1 MLRVLFKLKYKME
14 FEFKEWKIED
24 LITLYTEGKLDLNPP
39 YQRGDI
45 WTLLAKKRLID
56 TMKIGFPLP
65 AFFLH
70 LKDEN
75 NFEMVGIVYIKAT
88 FNNTIAHLTDL
99 AGSTITIVSGGEVT
113 KQSRLKANPTI
124 AMFVAK
130 KIAEKAKELG
140 IRQVFVR
147 VRGKGGKLAP
157 SPGPGANAAIKSL
170 EREGIKIL
178 NITDVTPVPRGGPKV
193 KGGKRGRR
201 V

>member
-1 MLRVLFKLKYKME
+1 MS
-14 FEFKEWKIED
+14 
-24 LITLYTEGKLDLNPP
+24 
-39 YQRGDI
+39 
-45 WTLLAKKRLID
+45 
-56 TMKIGFPLP
+56 
-65 AFFLH
+65 
-70 LKDEN
+70 EN
-75 NFEMVGIVYIKAT
+75 KFEMTGIVYIKAT

-99 AGSTITIVSGGEVT
+99 AGNTITIVSGGEVT

-130 KIAEKAKELG
+130 KVAEKAKELN
-140 IRQVFVR
+140 IRQVFIR

-157 SPGPGANAAIKSL
+157 SPGPGANAAVKSL

>member
-1 MLRVLFKLKYKME
+1 MS
-14 FEFKEWKIED
+14 
-24 LITLYTEGKLDLNPP
+24 
-39 YQRGDI
+39 
-45 WTLLAKKRLID
+45 
-56 TMKIGFPLP
+56 
-65 AFFLH
+65 
-70 LKDEN
+70 EN
-75 NFEMVGIVYIKAT
+75 KFEMTGIIYIKAT

-99 AGSTITIVSGGEVT
+99 AGNTITIVSGGEIT

-130 KIAEKAKELG
+130 KVAEKAKELN
-140 IRQVFVR
+140 IRQVFIR

-157 SPGPGANAAIKSL
+157 SPGPGANAAVKSL

-178 NITDVTPVPRGGPKV
+178 NIIDVTPVPRGGPKV

>member
-1 MLRVLFKLKYKME
+1 MS
-14 FEFKEWKIED
+14 
-24 LITLYTEGKLDLNPP
+24 
-39 YQRGDI
+39 
-45 WTLLAKKRLID
+45 
-56 TMKIGFPLP
+56 
-65 AFFLH
+65 
-70 LKDEN
+70 EN

-147 VRGKGGKLAP
+147 VRGKVG
-157 SPGPGANAAIKSL
+157 N
-170 EREGIKIL
+170 
-178 NITDVTPVPRGGPKV
+178 
-193 KGGKRGRR
+193 
-201 V
+201 